1 MNETNMEKYFWT
13 EVVNTMCYIQNRV
26 SIRPILGMTPYE
38 LWKNKKPNISYFHQF
53 GCSCFILNTNE
64 NLNKFDAKAQS
75 CITLGCYERS
85 KGYKVYNTE
94 THSLEESIHVRFDD
108 KLDSEKSKLS

>member
-1 MNETNMEKYFWT
+1 MINETNTIKYFWA
-13 EVVNTMCYIQNRV
+13 EAVNRMYYIHNRV
-26 SIRPILGMTPYE
+26 SIRPIIRMNPYK

-75 CITLGCYERS
+75 CIMLGIL
-85 KGYKVYNTE
+85 NA
-94 THSLEESIHVRFDD
+94 
-108 KLDSEKSKLS
+108 